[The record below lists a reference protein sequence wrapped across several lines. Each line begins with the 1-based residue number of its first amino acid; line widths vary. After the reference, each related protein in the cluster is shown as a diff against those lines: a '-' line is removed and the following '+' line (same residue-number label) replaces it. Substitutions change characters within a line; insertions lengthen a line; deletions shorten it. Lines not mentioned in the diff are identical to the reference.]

1 MKTFIEHIRTSIYL
15 IMCALFTILIYIYLD
30 EILLKSSDTWLLG
43 SLIIIGIVLLDY
55 LSRRFVTNFFL
66 FFTIH
71 LLLIAGAI
79 FIPTVI
85 MDKIILGFTAFSYL
99 LLAIGF
105 WKTESNER
113 SLTVIDIPLGLTLFF
128 VLIYLHASI
137 SKSMSD
143 EVATYAYLAGIAYFI
158 LFFVREYLSK
168 FLSYS
173 LRTENF
179 SKELQGTFTTNFSLI
194 MLFNAV
200 VVFAIMVANMFFSD
214 STFNVIGRFFRFLAR
229 KFFGFLTRFSDTEKI
244 GGEKVV
250 ELPTG
255 QGTTVSNTSVST
267 PSNTDSSLGS
277 ILFKIFM
284 AAILIGLT
292 LLVFY
297 IIYSFIKQY
306 LHRNSHT
313 DDVIE
318 KTNFKDKRQDVQ
330 TKVPRS
336 ARSIFPSNREKLR
349 KLYTEKINS
358 VIKLN
363 NKLVLKES
371 DTTAEIQHTVL
382 TEESVDKQ
390 NMLTLTA
397 LYRKARYS
405 NAEITKADVDSAKKS
420 V

>member
-1 MKTFIEHIRTSIYL
+1 
-15 IMCALFTILIYIYLD
+15 
-30 EILLKSSDTWLLG
+30 
-43 SLIIIGIVLLDY
+43 
-55 LSRRFVTNFFL
+55 
-66 FFTIH
+66 
-71 LLLIAGAI
+71 
-79 FIPTVI
+79 
-85 MDKIILGFTAFSYL
+85 
-99 LLAIGF
+99 
-105 WKTESNER
+105 
-113 SLTVIDIPLGLTLFF
+113 
-128 VLIYLHASI
+128 
-137 SKSMSD
+137 
-143 EVATYAYLAGIAYFI
+143 
-158 LFFVREYLSK
+158 
-168 FLSYS
+168 
-173 LRTENF
+173 
-179 SKELQGTFTTNFSLI
+179 

-306 LHRNSHT
+306 LHRNNHT

-382 TEESVDKQ
+382 VEESVDKQ
-390 NMLTLTA
+390 NMQTLTT

-405 NAEITKADVDSAKKS
+405 NAEITKADVESAKKS